1 MPPYESVDIAWV
13 AVVKIANL
21 LPGQSEHDRML
32 ALLEQ
37 LPVDF
42 VHRLLHRPSVDA
54 LLNLNPPLESLL
66 SAQHERLNAERTA
79 GELATVRERRGDDPK
94 AALRSLADVL
104 KRVRNR
110 RAHGFKTTDGPRDGV
125 VLQAAADILQ
135 ELGEAG
141 LACLDDSQIEE
152 TQAGIAELDA
162 GRTVSHEKA
171 SKWLKSWGKPGEA
184 KAPR

>member
-1 MPPYESVDIAWV
+1 
-13 AVVKIANL
+13 
-21 LPGQSEHDRML
+21 ML

-66 SAQHERLNAERTA
+66 SAKHERLNAQRTA
-79 GELATVRERRGDDPK
+79 DELATVRERRGNDPK
-94 AALRSLADVL
+94 AALRALADVL

-110 RAHGFKTTDGPRDGV
+110 RAHGFKTPDGPRDAEI
-125 VLQAAADILQ
+125 LQATADILQ
-135 ELGEAG
+135 EIGEAG
-141 LACLDDSQIEE
+141 LACLDDSQLEE

-162 GRTVSHEKA
+162 GRTVSHEEA
-171 SKWLKSWGKPGEA
+171 SKFLGSWGKPGES